1 METENREK
9 LNLLSKT
16 IIDAA
21 VAVHREI
28 GPGLLE
34 AIYHNCLIKE
44 LQFRKINFKTAV
56 EVPIVYKK
64 ERLDKKYILDL
75 LVEDEIVIELK
86 SVEQII
92 PVHEAQLLTY
102 LKVTGKRL
110 GLLINFNVPQ
120 LIKGVTRM
128 VNKF

>member
-34 AIYHNCLIKE
+34 AIYHDCLIKE
-44 LQFRKINFKTAV
+44 LQFRKIDFKTAV

>member
-1 METENREK
+1 METKTREE
-9 LNLLSKT
+9 LNLISQSV
-16 IIDAA
+16 INAA
-21 VAVHREI
+21 IAVHREI

-34 AIYHNCLIKE
+34 AIYHECLLKE
-44 LQFRKINFKTAV
+44 LRIRKIKFDTAV
-56 EVPIVYKK
+56 EVAIVYKEVK
-64 ERLDKKYILDL
+64 LDKKCILDL

-92 PVHEAQLLTY
+92 PIHEAQLLTY

-120 LIKGVTRM
+120 LVKGITRM

>member
-1 METENREK
+1 MEPKTREE
-9 LNLLSKT
+9 LNLLSQS
-16 IIDAA
+16 IINAA

-28 GPGLLE
+28 GAGLLE
-34 AIYHNCLIKE
+34 GIYHDCLIRE
-44 LQFRKINFKTAV
+44 LQFRNINYRTAV
-56 EVPIVYKK
+56 EVPIVYR
-64 ERLDKKYILDL
+64 EVRLDKKYVLDL
-75 LVEDEIVIELK
+75 LVDDEIVIELK
-86 SVEQII
+86 TVEQII

-120 LIKGVTRM
+120 LIKGVRRM

>member
-34 AIYHNCLIKE
+34 AIYHDCLIKE

>member
-1 METENREK
+1 METKTREE
-9 LNLLSKT
+9 LNLLSQS
-16 IIDAA
+16 IINAA
-21 VAVHREI
+21 IAVHREI

-34 AIYHNCLIKE
+34 SVYHDCLIKE
-44 LQFRKINFKTAV
+44 FQLRNINYKTSVDVAV
-56 EVPIVYKK
+56 VSKEVRLEKK
-64 ERLDKKYILDL
+64 HILDL

-92 PVHEAQLLTY
+92 PIHEAQLLTY